1 MCAVSRV
8 SSYRF
13 RHPTCTLPRESK
25 SSPASVTEVTNS
37 NQNPPPVEAPRTA
50 TSVRKNLV
58 DELPWLPLT
67 LTVEIPVPGFT
78 VEDLMNLRAGSIVKT
93 LHQSSSDVPLDVN
106 GKLIAWAKFEVDGE
120 ILASRITELA

>member
-1 MCAVSRV
+1 M
-8 SSYRF
+8 
-13 RHPTCTLPRESK
+13 
-25 SSPASVTEVTNS
+25 
-37 NQNPPPVEAPRTA
+37 EAPRTA

-93 LHQSSSDVPLDVN
+93 LHQSSSDVPLRVN